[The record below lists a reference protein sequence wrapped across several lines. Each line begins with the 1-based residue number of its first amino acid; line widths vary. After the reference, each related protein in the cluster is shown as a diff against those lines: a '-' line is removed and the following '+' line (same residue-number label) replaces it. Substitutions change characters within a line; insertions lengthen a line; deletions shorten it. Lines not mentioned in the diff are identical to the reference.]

1 MSRVHEALRRA
12 AAEAGQTATDRVTLR
27 PEAVGAPFISPWEF
41 DEPFS
46 ERPPVSTHQAVAT
59 ASQPS
64 ASSVT
69 RAPAATPMSAPRQPL
84 LSALPS
90 GTRGTGG
97 PPPRPGI
104 AAAIPLESLMA
115 MKWPQPFAP
124 EVTGKLVATP
134 GTNPVAVE
142 QYRQLAARMVAV
154 QQDRGTK
161 VLFVTSPRPGA
172 GKSLTAANLG
182 LCLAEAS
189 GRRVLLVDANAPHP
203 GLHRIFQVS
212 AGRGLTAGLG
222 SAIELTKG
230 LVLLPGGRGSAG
242 PGSTLDVE
250 VLRTVMTDARAAFD
264 WVIVEGP
271 ATAHSPETRALAE
284 LTDATLLV
292 VEPGKTA
299 AREAEEAVERLGRD
313 RVAGLVLN
321 RVSEAFA
328 QPGLDAGGAAR

>member
-1 MSRVHEALRRA
+1 MSRVHEAMRRA
-12 AAEAGQTATDRVTLR
+12 AAEAGHTGTEPVLLR
-27 PEAVGAPFISPWEF
+27 PEAVDAPFMSPWEF

-46 ERPPVSTHQAVAT
+46 ERPPVSRHQAVPAP
-59 ASQPS
+59 QPRVV
-64 ASSVT
+64 SVT
-69 RAPAATPMSAPRQPL
+69 RGPVATPTPALRQPL
-84 LSALPS
+84 MAALPS
-90 GTRGTGG
+90 GTGPTGG

-142 QYRQLAARMVAV
+142 QYRQLAARMVAL
-154 QQDRGTK
+154 QQERSTK

-182 LCLAEAS
+182 LCLAETF

-212 AGRGLTAGLG
+212 AGRGITGGLA

-230 LVLLPGGRGSAG
+230 LVLLPGGRGSAD
-242 PGSTLDVE
+242 PACTPDLE
-250 VLRTVMTDARAAFD
+250 VMRTVMTQARGAFD

-271 ATAHSPETRALAE
+271 ATAQSPGTRALAE

-292 VEPGKTA
+292 IEPGKTA
-299 AREAEEAVERLGRD
+299 ARDAEEAVDLLGRD
-313 RVAGLVLN
+313 RLAGLVLN
-321 RVSEAFA
+321 RVSDAFA
-328 QPGLDAGGAAR
+328 QQGLDAGGAAR